1 MSFKAHNRFSI
12 NFLAFAFL
20 LILCVAFFSL
30 SFISSIDKN
39 IAFAAG
45 NKTSSNAS
53 LDNGFLK
60 PGTNLLST
68 AAAQED
74 STGGYWPAMGYET
87 TGYNGIDF
95 YSPSGTSATF
105 TPDSV
110 SFFGGNVG
118 VKTMLNADT
127 LSPYSALSKAMQD
140 QNFIISFVF
149 ESQIQIGGNSGDDPV
164 TLQTSIKW
172 YPSGTG
178 GSVYSQ
184 FTGPEI
190 IQPVGA
196 SFLQKITLGG
206 DNADTGSMPDP
217 LNVLFTNTPII
228 HNSAC
233 FVVEIFDKT
242 NLDNVPV
249 YVSSPRIHMDVEIST
264 LSINLDAYGVAV
276 QGINREITNI
286 PGVKN
291 FETEGPEMLE
301 NTFVK
306 TGDTITVS
314 AQVMNSGLP
323 YEFPDYFTALFFPI
337 DENFNDR
344 TCLDWHTYSFTYDE
358 SISSYLNRVSLPV
371 GATEQEIKNR
381 YSGYSVQYSV
391 KSGVGNTPQ
400 VKLLPR
406 LPVTIVSGTVSYFE
420 FDIASIPEKEIVVKV
435 DDSSPSSPII
445 DPTKGLGVTI
455 DSREWYTNSR
465 TILLDYSSN
474 FTTDYVN
481 NAEEKVFAYVL
492 DPTISS
498 FDSAECDFSK
508 PAADASNNYPFGDGV
523 SIANMQD
530 LGIYSN
536 ITIGGGKLPLVV
548 SVPGEYTLVL
558 IAVDKAGNVSSPYVY
573 HNGNRQ
579 SIKVDDTSKEVGF
592 ILKYGNTE
600 FATGYSST
608 VGDVYIYIGSN
619 WHTKNIDGSYTFIAG
634 DNQLTGDNIY
644 QKRVTPAKRNQPVT
658 LRFLMRPT
666 NYETYK
672 VVRYS
677 SQPAMDGMWS
687 DNPVYRVG
695 RDGRYYEITF
705 SMNDEIWNSS
715 QNSGLISM
723 FFNKKVDLGLKSSD
737 FSFTKNN
744 NTGLGEIIG
753 IEGYIEA
760 FFPYNPLTEPKTYPP
775 VQPDINVVYYRL
787 EEYQVFVKTKI
798 ENNQTVTTTGGYII
812 YNGTQYDLP
821 DEYDL
826 LAATRVG
833 NIVQL
838 NTGTDNINLTT
849 ITRTDGPLIAGYKSY
864 YNNGHIAENYFNN
877 GFVDAG
883 RYVYK
888 ASVDLTGDT
897 NLFGEKIDIY
907 EVKKAN
913 PRIYGL
919 HGENTLYYGDSMAE
933 LIFAST
939 YENGTPVF
947 EPSFTYGDKIYYMSS
962 AGVYGYYEIT
972 SPSPGT
978 PQYILPGVTSSL
990 NITVNFYPIDV
1001 VAGVDNSVIAANWG
1015 NVFYK
1020 YYERTMTESGYIY
1033 TLIPG
1038 KSHSLNYN
1046 FQTMQIS
1053 IEIRPSLAY
1062 LGVNAA
1068 TTRTTFNQEPQ
1079 GLEVQ
1084 VFSDA
1089 DKTQIIENVYT
1100 KVLYRDKTDP
1110 NSIFAETKPTNAG
1123 SYQAKIDID
1132 TTRSNYYNEV
1142 SLYQDFTIDKMV
1154 LEIFPVVPEGEEETT
1169 GYLYE
1174 LFVSPEIYG
1183 QYEATC
1189 KFTFKYGYL
1198 DVPDYRFGFLIDET
1212 FVETTGLLVAHSF
1225 SQVKDPNGNFLDP
1238 YGDWIIQTTPGILI
1252 SDLLS
1257 AGTHLAEISIEN
1269 QNYDGKLTAIFVISQ
1284 GTAEG
1289 NLLSVNMPLL
1299 NRNYDAVGLDGT
1311 LQGKLGQLEYGQT
1324 LSGMSEQMLLN
1335 AETRGSYIFRNKT
1348 AFISGRFYFEDE
1360 VSYYARI
1367 GGDQIPRYNSLGERI
1382 LEVKYGTGSSSTRIV
1397 PHTVTLYWQAGE
1409 FISQSDGS
1417 GGYIDIFIPNLNF
1430 SLLSFPADIY
1440 VVRAIPNM
1448 NGLILSNIVYKDK
1461 LSSSEI
1467 VGDVISNGIILEPIE
1482 DYNIR
1487 IAVNPETIY
1496 PGGTHNV
1503 LCVFEPSASALYSY
1517 RRIENIPIPLFVEKR
1532 EVTFSFPS
1540 SVEREIETD
1549 ELNEVVENPYGIAYV
1564 FGSMYQNP
1572 LTDVINADDEST
1584 VLDAQLEYIYFKD
1597 LIPGY
1602 ILSTGESIMSGYENF
1617 VRMAGTGINNSTPV
1631 GKYYLLLRTVGSNY
1645 EGSIW
1650 KDFYVV
1656 KADLYVDPPTQPVI
1670 EYGTSLGSVE
1680 FPLINAQNSDST
1692 KIISGRFSYEEDI
1705 IPEVGDQ
1712 TMYLIVFTPS
1722 SAFTLYQNF
1731 KPLVIELGIVVQ
1743 KKTLTINVSNLT
1755 HTYTGEQKQVSGV
1768 AVNPENPSENLPLIY
1783 TYSTLDQSIPKDS
1796 GTYQVTVS
1804 ISPQVQKYRGSIIVN
1819 MTINKSPVSII
1830 STDVEK
1836 LYNGMPQPFDP
1847 LYNILPG
1854 TLPQEF
1860 QINNDNGFKI
1870 IYYNRQR
1877 AVMNSAPVSVGLYY
1891 VSVEL
1896 VTQNYSGYSEIT
1908 YFIAPNLKD
1917 VNNLAQTYCPP
1928 STDPNAP
1935 VVKQVTLSF
1944 NDVTVTRKDDFG
1956 IDQTF
1961 VESHQNVTYQILYR
1975 DNLGINQEF
1984 SSELTIS
1991 NAGVYGVRIV
2001 YNENGYNKVLEGYEL
2016 VVAKAELPLDTLDY
2030 YYSYYTGSPMILEGI
2045 ILPGDVQFAEFSY
2058 RQYRPEEP
2066 EQAEFSSSYIPLDSD
2081 IYEVRIELID
2091 DNFQGI
2097 SFTLFEVK
2105 KANLTIIE
2113 TPNIFPVQFNSV
2125 RESIS
2130 FVPGT
2135 GLVRF
2140 TTTGQT
2146 LTDFGIWTIESD
2158 TSMLIVGKGY
2168 PVVVRFTPNEA
2179 LSTNFNYSEL
2189 EMSIDIIK
2197 KDIGSFITFDE
2208 ESLKCSYS
2216 GSEQTAIAYI
2226 SSQAN
2231 IVLGYGN
2238 IQLEYYYDGLVRNP
2252 KEVNTYQLIVR
2263 VNDKNYRGESVSKT
2277 FEIKK
2282 AEPVIVPPSLK
2293 AVALNS
2299 TIDDS
2304 YIISGTG
2311 NGVNPNNN
2319 QIIVLGKFSLLE
2331 NMIVMDKANYRPVWM
2346 SFQPNDSSSYT
2357 NINFIY
2363 QVYVIGNAVNIT
2375 SKTALPIPGNSIK
2388 YGTELS
2394 QFDLKLQ
2401 IDGVDVTSEDG
2412 EWRWKNP
2419 SQIIGVN
2426 GFAEF
2431 EFIPNNT
2438 DLYNVYESNVQLTFI
2453 QPSDMDPLEDQCF
2466 AKIYVGNGIDI
2477 NNPLSTLI
2485 LSTVVINSNY
2495 PQIIVNPNIEI
2506 LQSDNQGIDFSE
2518 LLATAEQAGGYLTS
2532 NQIPL
2537 EITFR
2542 FKSANYNDT
2551 TLRIPVS
2558 VYNRLKD
2565 IDIVVNAREKSYDGQ
2580 IAEISDFSIVI
2591 SGTSRVIPPESLIIK
2606 RLKLLG
2612 TDVNE
2617 IRQPGNY
2624 EVTIQINDTHY
2635 FGEKTFSYSVL
2646 KNDISSYLSI
2656 MNNVRVFGDTS
2667 QFTTVDFGAFNNEVE
2682 STNSS
2687 ILYNYID
2694 RDGITSLGPL
2704 PPRDAGEYW
2713 LEISIDNQDQF
2724 FSAYKRFSYL
2734 IQKKEA
2740 NIDIDSSY
2748 TYLYGE
2754 DFSIVPLISNSLSAK
2769 DYITQYFVSGQI
2781 TPLTSKPSNVGRY
2794 RVAFNINHRN
2804 YYGSAETLLVIN
2816 RVRLQLNVLPE
2827 IDSLE
2832 YGVKLGTA
2840 GFLGGEVVT
2849 NDSAATKINGTFSF
2863 VDPNATPPRGTQ
2875 AVQVRF
2881 IPSNDNFEPI
2891 TFSMDIIINKRSAN
2905 INFISSNCVYNGMPQ
2920 LPIIRTDPALGIN
2933 TRFTVYKDGLQVN
2946 NAIEVG
2952 NYRVIATISDDNY
2965 EGFSILEVFQ
2975 ITKASAIIS
2984 QSILPQASPIEFNQ
2998 ALNKSS
3004 LTGGSMV
3011 YVNNGLSVAGS
3022 FRYLN
3027 PDVMLGP
3034 VGTYNNIAYLF
3045 VPIDTTNYEIFE
3057 STLSIQVVKTN
3068 AVISAFDTVFVYGSQ
3083 IRRPTFITNPA
3094 NLNVTNDEF
3103 ENEIENIIEVGT
3115 YRFTAFISDTNY
3127 KGNIVYNITVIKKSV
3142 EVQFYLG
3149 TVPVDSYRTTYG
3161 SIIYAKAKL
3170 KTTTLVPR
3178 DIQNINEIE
3187 ENLQYFYG
3195 SSTLINQ
3202 SLSVSP
3208 PVSIGEYRAYVKMN
3222 YRNYEI
3228 NENSSWISYQVSRAN
3243 VQRLE
3248 FDFTSLS
3255 TQVYGSVS
3263 MPNVL
3268 VTPSNVTVR
3277 VSFPGYPDMPTTAGT
3292 HSIRVEVIDPNYN
3305 PSFRNGTFIIL
3316 PRQISI
3322 ENIKAFDKAVDGL
3335 SDIRVTG
3342 SLGGVLQGD
3351 EVFLEMKAR
3360 TEDNLIDVGTHTVI
3374 IDSWTLKGL
3383 HASNYSVRP
3392 PVYLLHVKITNK
3404 VVKDPATDSYI
3415 TSAAGFNSNV
3425 TVSFKDVY
3433 DTINRTN
3440 FLTSLIGQKATV
3452 QTISIKENGLN
3463 TVLEEKVKFYIRIPE
3478 EYLNS
3483 ENLEVKGL
3491 GNLSNQSITFTRE
3504 GDYMTFYAD
3513 TSGEIIFYNN
3523 DFPYWIIIVVSS
3535 VILVVVGVIL
3545 LFVLI
3550 PKKRRK
3556 VISSGARKAYEW
3568 TQEAKELDNKAEV
3581 LSRIKEKEKKRRW
3594 RL

>member
-20 LILCVAFFSL
+20 LIFCVAFFSL
-30 SFISSIDKN
+30 SSISVNDPK

-45 NKTSSNAS
+45 NKASSNAS
-53 LDNGFLK
+53 LDNGYLK

-74 STGGYWPAMGYET
+74 SSGGYWPAMGYET
-87 TGYNGIDF
+87 TGYNGVDF

-105 TPDSV
+105 TPDNV
-110 SFFGGNVG
+110 SFFGGNIG
-118 VKTMLNADT
+118 VKSMLDADT

-172 YPSGTG
+172 YPAGTG
-178 GSVYSQ
+178 GAVYSQ

-196 SFLQKITLGG
+196 SFSQKIYLGG
-206 DNADTGSMPDP
+206 DNADVGSMPDP
-217 LNVLFTNTPII
+217 LNVLYTTAPIT

-233 FVVEIFDKT
+233 FVVEIFDIT
-242 NLDNVPV
+242 NSDSVPV

-276 QGINREITNI
+276 QGVNRETTNI

-291 FETEGPEMLE
+291 YETEGPTTLE

-323 YEFPDYFTALFFPI
+323 YEFPNYYTALFFPI

-358 SISSYLNRVSLPV
+358 SISSYLSRVPLPP
-371 GATEQEIKNR
+371 GASEQEIENR

-406 LPVTIVSGTVSYFE
+406 LPVTIVSGTVNYFE

-435 DDSSPSSPII
+435 DDSAPSSPII
-445 DPTKGLGVTI
+445 DSTKGLGVTI
-455 DSREWYTNSR
+455 ESREWYTASR
-465 TILLDYSSN
+465 TILLDYSSTL
-474 FTTDYVN
+474 TTDLLS
-481 NAEEKVFAYVL
+481 NAQEKVFAYVL
-492 DPTISS
+492 DPSVSS
-498 FDSAECDFSK
+498 FDPAECDFSK

-530 LGIYSN
+530 LGLYSN
-536 ITIGGGKLPLVV
+536 ITLGGGKLPLVV
-548 SVPGEYTLVL
+548 PVPGEYTLVL
-558 IAVDKAGNVSSPYVY
+558 IAADEAGNISSPYIY
-573 HNGNRQ
+573 HSGNRQ

-600 FATGYSST
+600 FTSGYAST
-608 VGDVYIYIGSN
+608 VGDIYIYIGSN
-619 WHTKNIDGSYTFIAG
+619 WHTKNVDGSYTFTAG
-634 DNQLTGDNIY
+634 DNQLSGDNIY

-705 SMNDEIWNSS
+705 SMNDEIWSSS

-760 FFPYNPLTEPKTYPP
+760 FFPYNPLTQPKVYPP

-833 NIVQL
+833 NTVQISE
-838 NTGTDNINLTT
+838 GIDNINLTT
-849 ITRTDGPLIAGYKSY
+849 ITRNDGPLITGYKSY
-864 YNNGHIAENYFNN
+864 YNNGYIAEDYYDN

-888 ASVDLTGDT
+888 ASVDLSGDT
-897 NLFGEKIDIY
+897 NLFGEKVDIY

-913 PRIYGL
+913 PRVYGL

-933 LIFAST
+933 IIFAST

-947 EPSFTYGDKIYYMSS
+947 QPSFTYADRIYYMSS

-972 SPSPGT
+972 SPSAGT
-978 PQYILPGVTSSL
+978 PQYTLPGVTSSL

-1001 VAGVDNSVIAANWG
+1001 IAGVDNSVIAANWG
-1015 NVFYK
+1015 NVFYN
-1020 YYERTMTESGYIY
+1020 YYERTMTESGYVY
-1033 TLIPG
+1033 SLIPG

-1046 FQTMQIS
+1046 IQTIQIA

-1100 KVLYRDKTDP
+1100 NVLYRDKSDP
-1110 NSIFAETKPTNAG
+1110 NSVFTVTKPTNAG
-1123 SYQAKIDID
+1123 LYQAKIDID
-1132 TTRSNYYNEV
+1132 TTRSNYYNEA

-1154 LEIFPVVPEGEEETT
+1154 LEIVPVVPEGDEDTT
-1169 GYLYE
+1169 GYIYE
-1174 LFVSPEIYG
+1174 KFAIPEIYG
-1183 QYEATC
+1183 EGSQYQSTC
-1189 KFTFKYGYL
+1189 RFTFKYGYL
-1198 DVPDYRFGFLIDET
+1198 DVPDYQFGV
-1212 FVETTGLLVAHSF
+1212 FVGENFIETTGLLVEHTF
-1225 SQVKDPNGNFLDP
+1225 FQVKGPNGNGLDP
-1238 YGDWIIQTTPGILI
+1238 YGDRIVQTTPGILI

-1269 QNYDGKLTAIFVISQ
+1269 QNYEGELTATFAIEQ

-1289 NLLSVNMPLL
+1289 NLLTVNMPLL

-1311 LQGKLGQLEYGQT
+1311 LQGKLGQIEFGQT
-1324 LSGMSEQMLLN
+1324 LEGMSGQMLLN
-1335 AETRGSYIFRNKT
+1335 ADTRGSYTFRNKT
-1348 AFISGRFYFEDE
+1348 AYISGRFYFEDE
-1360 VSYYARI
+1360 DTYYLRI
-1367 GGDQIPRYNSLGERI
+1367 GGAQTPRYNSSGERI
-1382 LEVKYGTGSSSTRIV
+1382 LDVKYGTGSSANRIV
-1397 PHTVTLYWQAGE
+1397 PHTVTLYWQAGQFE
-1409 FISQSDGS
+1409 GETFV
-1417 GGYIDIFIPNLNF
+1417 PNLNF

-1440 VVRAIPNM
+1440 VVRAVPNM
-1448 NGLILSNIVYKDK
+1448 SGLRLSDIVYKDK
-1461 LSSSEI
+1461 LSSS
-1467 VGDVISNGIILEPIE
+1467 VIEGNVVSNGITLTPVV

-1487 IAVNPETIY
+1487 IAVNPETVY

-1503 LCVFEPSASALYSY
+1503 LCVFEPSPSALYSY
-1517 RRIENIPIPLFVEKR
+1517 RRIENIPIPLTVEKR
-1532 EVTFSFPS
+1532 EVEFSFPS
-1540 SVEREIETD
+1540 SVERQIEPD
-1549 ELNEVVENPYGIAYV
+1549 ELNEIVENPFGIAYI

-1572 LTDVINADDEST
+1572 ATIIKNADDDSA

-1597 LIPGY
+1597 FIPGY
-1602 ILSTGESIMSGYENF
+1602 VLSAGESIMPGYENY

-1631 GKYYLLLRTVGSNY
+1631 GKYYMLLRTVGSNY
-1645 EGSIW
+1645 SGTSW

-1656 KADLYVDPPTQPVI
+1656 KADLYVETPNKPVI
-1670 EYGTSLGSVE
+1670 EYGTSLALVE
-1680 FPLINAQNSDST
+1680 FPLINAQNADST
-1692 KIISGRFSYEEDI
+1692 KIISGRFSYEIDI
-1705 IPEVGDQ
+1705 IPEVGD
-1712 TMYLIVFTPS
+1712 TTLYVIEFTPA
-1722 SAFTLYQNF
+1722 SAFAMYQNF
-1731 KPLVIELGIVVQ
+1731 KPLTIELGIVVQ
-1743 KKTLTINVSNLT
+1743 KKTLTISVSNLT
-1755 HTYTGEQKQVSGV
+1755 HTYTGAQKQVSGV
-1768 AVNPENPSENLPLIY
+1768 VANPDNSSENLPLIY
-1783 TYSTLDQSIPKDS
+1783 TYSTFDNSIPRDS
-1796 GTYQVTVS
+1796 GVYDVTVS
-1804 ISPQVQKYRGSIIVN
+1804 IAPQVQKYRGSRTVT
-1819 MTINKSPVSII
+1819 MTINKSPVSIVSSDI
-1830 STDVEK
+1830 EK
-1836 LYNGMPQPFDP
+1836 IYTGMPQPFVP
-1847 LYNILPG
+1847 VYSIVPG

-1860 QINNDNGFKI
+1860 QISNENGFKI
-1870 IYYNRQR
+1870 TYYNRQR
-1877 AVMNSAPVSVGLYY
+1877 AVMASAPVNVGLYY

-1896 VTQNYSGYSEIT
+1896 ITQNYTGQSEIS
-1908 YFIAPNLKD
+1908 YWIAPNLKS
-1917 VNNLAQTYCPP
+1917 VNDLEQTYCPP

-1935 VVKQVTLSF
+1935 KVKQVSLSF
-1944 NDVTVTRKDDFG
+1944 NDVTVTRKDDYG

-1961 VESHQNVTYQILYR
+1961 VESHQNVVYQILYR
-1975 DNLGINQEF
+1975 NNYGANQEF
-1984 SSELTIS
+1984 SSELDIS
-1991 NAGVYGVRIV
+1991 NAGEYSVRIV
-2001 YNENGYNKVLEGYEL
+2001 YNENGYNKVLDGYVL
-2016 VVAKAELPLDTLDY
+2016 IVNKAVLSLGTLDY
-2030 YYSYYTGSPMILEGI
+2030 YYSFYTGSPMILEGI
-2045 ILPGDVQFAEFSY
+2045 ILPGDVQLAEFSY
-2058 RQYRPEEP
+2058 RKYRPDEEEP
-2066 EQAEFSSSYIPLDSD
+2066 EDFSPSYIPLDSD
-2081 IYEVRIELID
+2081 VYEVRIELID

-2097 SFTLFEVK
+2097 AYTLFEIK
-2105 KANLTIIE
+2105 KANLTIVE
-2113 TPNIFPVQFNSV
+2113 TPNVFPIQFNSV
-2125 RESIS
+2125 ADSIL

-2146 LTDFGIWTIESD
+2146 LTNFGTWTIESD
-2158 TSMLIVGKGY
+2158 TTMLIVGKGY
-2168 PVVVRFTPNEA
+2168 PVVVRFTPNEDYSA
-2179 LSTNFNYSEL
+2179 NFNFSEK

-2197 KDIGSFITFDE
+2197 KDIGSYIVFEE
-2208 ESLKCSYS
+2208 ESLECSYS
-2216 GSEQTAIAYI
+2216 GSEQTALAFI
-2226 SSQAN
+2226 SPEAN
-2231 IVLGYGN
+2231 IVVGYGN

-2263 VNDKNYRGESVSKT
+2263 VNDKNYRGESSSRIFK
-2277 FEIKK
+2277 IKK

-2293 AVALNS
+2293 AVGLNS

-2311 NGVNPNNN
+2311 NGVNPNND
-2319 QIIVLGKFSLLE
+2319 QIIVLGNFSFLE
-2331 NMIVMDKANYRPVWM
+2331 TNMLMDKANYHPVWM
-2346 SFQPNDSSSYT
+2346 SFQPNDSASYT

-2363 QVYVIGNAVNIT
+2363 QVYVVGNAVNIT

-2394 QFDLKLQ
+2394 KFDLKLQ
-2401 IDGVDVTSEDG
+2401 IDGVDITSEDG
-2412 EWRWKNP
+2412 QWRWKNP
-2419 SQIIGVN
+2419 SQIVGVN

-2431 EFIPNNT
+2431 EFIPQNT
-2438 DLYNVYESNVQLTFI
+2438 DLYNIYTSTVQLTFI
-2453 QPSDMDPLEDQCF
+2453 QSSDMDPLEDQCF
-2466 AKIYVGNGIDI
+2466 AKIYVGDGIDI

-2485 LSTVVINSNY
+2485 LSTVVKNSYY
-2495 PQIIVNPNIEI
+2495 PDITVNPNIEI
-2506 LQSDNQGIDFSE
+2506 LQSDNQGIDFSTIM
-2518 LLATAEQAGGYLTS
+2518 ATAQQAGGYLS
-2532 NQIPL
+2532 YNQNPL
-2537 EITFR
+2537 AITFR

-2551 TLRIPVS
+2551 TLTIPVR
-2558 VYNRLKD
+2558 VYNKLND
-2565 IDIVVNAREKSYDGQ
+2565 IDMVINSREKHYDGH
-2580 IAEISDFSIVI
+2580 ISDISDFGIVI
-2591 SGTSRVIPPESLIIK
+2591 SGTSRVIPSESILIKEIK
-2606 RLKLLG
+2606 LNG
-2612 TDVNE
+2612 TDINE
-2617 IRQPGNY
+2617 IRLPGDY
-2624 EVTIQINDTHY
+2624 QVTIEIDDTHY
-2635 FGEKTFSYSVL
+2635 YGEKTFSYSVL
-2646 KNDISSYLSI
+2646 KNDISSHLSI
-2656 MNNVRVFGDTS
+2656 LNNLRVFGDTT
-2667 QFTTVDFGAFNNEVE
+2667 QVTTVSFGVYSQEVAT
-2682 STNSS
+2682 TNSL

-2713 LEISIDNQDQF
+2713 LEISIDNRDQY
-2724 FSAYKRFSYL
+2724 FSAYKKFDYI

-2740 NIDIDSSY
+2740 NIILNASY
-2748 TYLYGE
+2748 TYFYGE
-2754 DFSIVPLISNSLSAK
+2754 NYSIIPQISNSLSGK
-2769 DYITQYFVSGQI
+2769 DYSTQYYVSGQ
-2781 TPLTSKPSNVGRY
+2781 TAPLTSKPSNVGRY
-2794 RVAFNINHRN
+2794 RVVFNINHRN
-2804 YYGSAETLLVIN
+2804 YYGSSETLLVIN
-2816 RVRLQLNVLPE
+2816 RVRLQLNVPPT

-2849 NDSAATKINGTFSF
+2849 NDSAATRINGTFSF

-2891 TFSMDIIINKRSAN
+2891 TFSIDIIISKRTAN

-2920 LPIIRTDPALGIN
+2920 LPTVRTDPALGIN
-2933 TRFTVYKDGLQVN
+2933 TRFTVYRDGLQVN
-2946 NAIEVG
+2946 SAIEVG
-2952 NYRVIATISDDNY
+2952 NYRIIATIFDDNY

-2975 ITKASAIIS
+2975 ITKASAILS

-3004 LTGGSMV
+3004 LNGGSMV
-3011 YVNNGLSVAGS
+3011 YVNNGLSVAGN

-3034 VGTYNNIAYLF
+3034 VGTYNNISYLF
-3045 VPIDTTNYEIFE
+3045 VPIDTANYEIFE

-3068 AVISAFDTVFVYGSQ
+3068 AVISANDTVFVYGSQ
-3083 IRRPTFITNPA
+3083 LRRPTFVTNPA

-3103 ENEIENIIEVGT
+3103 ENEIDNLIEVGT
-3115 YRFTAFISDTNY
+3115 YRFTASISDTNY
-3127 KGNIVYNITVIKKSV
+3127 KGSIVYNITIIKKPV

-3170 KTTTLVPR
+3170 KTTSLVPR
-3178 DIQNINEIE
+3178 DIQNVDEIE

-3195 SSTLINQ
+3195 SSISLNQ
-3202 SLSVSP
+3202 TLSVSP

-3222 YRNYEI
+3222 HRNYEI
-3228 NENSSWISYQVSRAN
+3228 NETSSWISYQISRAN

-3255 TQVYGSVS
+3255 TQVYGSVFI
-3263 MPNVL
+3263 PNVL

-3322 ENIKAFDKAVDGL
+3322 ENIEAYDKAVDGL

-3342 SLGGVLQGD
+3342 TLGGVLQGD

-3360 TEDNLIDVGTHTVI
+3360 TEENLINVGTHAVI

-3404 VVKDPATDSYI
+3404 VVKDPITDSYI
-3415 TSAAGFNSNV
+3415 TSTAGFNSNV

-3463 TVLEEKVKFYIRIPE
+3463 TVLEEKVKFYVKIPE

-3523 DFPYWIIIVVSS
+3523 DFPYWIIIVAAS
-3535 VILVVVGVIL
+3535 VILVVIGVIL

-3550 PKKRRK
+3550 PKKKRK

-3581 LSRIKEKEKKRRW
+3581 LSRIREKEKRRRW